1 MPASEGQVVT
11 ENHEEE
17 ITGAAGVAKVIA
29 SMDEPVVLGIPGGH
43 MMSVFDALAPHQDK
57 VRTMLLRE
65 ESLATVMAEALGRLT
80 SQPAVVMGQGAWV
93 LGNAGIGIME
103 AHLGSSP
110 MVILIDA
117 TEGGSFSHHGPYQS
131 GYGDYG
137 AYDIVNGL
145 RAITKRV
152 FVALDPVQAIQMTQL
167 AVKHSVTGE
176 PGPVG
181 VVFHSRALS
190 GTISRADEPRLYL
203 DRAYHSRSPLAPQ
216 LSDIRRA
223 AAALR
228 ASKRPVLV
236 AGNGIRLAHADTVL
250 RTFAEQCGIPVATT
264 AAGKGVFTETH
275 PLALGV
281 MGSFGN
287 PTANAAVGDADLIV
301 AVATKLGATDTA
313 NENPALIDAHR
324 QKIIQIDVEPL
335 NAGWTYP
342 VDVQII
348 SDAAAA
354 LGALAAEVG
363 RIDGD
368 GEARVAR
375 LRGQL
380 GWRPELPI
388 SGEGELRP
396 RRVAQILAEEV
407 PPGSVMACDAGEN
420 RLFMLHDFAVGEGGT
435 LLQPNAGGGMGYAIP
450 AAMAAAVIGDR
461 PAYAVCGD
469 GGFAMTLH
477 GLMSAVENQLR
488 MTVVVFNNRALG
500 WVLHGQG
507 DRPFASSFA
516 DFDLAAI
523 AAAIGCAASTVTTE
537 NELREALKQ
546 SLDQP
551 GTSVIVARTSLEDSF
566 LDVLSSLSGRHP
578 ESVED
583 GD

>member
-1 MPASEGQVVT
+1 VT
-11 ENHEEE
+11 EHREED
-17 ITGAAGVAKVIA
+17 ITGAAGVAQVIA
-29 SMDEPVVLGIPGGH
+29 TLEEPVVLGIPGGH
-43 MMSVFDALAPHQDK
+43 MMSVFDALAAYQGQ
-57 VRTMLLRE
+57 VRTLLLRE

-110 MVILIDA
+110 MVILVDA

-137 AYDIVNGL
+137 AYDIVNGF

-152 FVALDPVQAIQMTQL
+152 FVALDPVQAVQMTQL
-167 AVKHSVTGE
+167 AVKHAVTGE
-176 PGPVG
+176 PGPVA

-190 GTISRADEPRLYL
+190 ESISSSDRPRLYL
-203 DRAYHSRSPLAPQ
+203 DRAYHSRSPLSPLASEVGQ
-216 LSDIRRA
+216 A
-223 AAALR
+223 AAVLR
-228 ASKRPVLV
+228 ASKRPVLI
-236 AGNGIRLAHADTVL
+236 AGNGIRLARADAAL
-250 RTFAEQCGIPVATT
+250 RAFAEQYGIPVATT
-264 AAGKGVFTETH
+264 AAGKGVFAETH

-281 MGSFGN
+281 IGSFGN

-313 NENPALIDAHR
+313 NENPALIDPHR
-324 QKIIQIDVEPL
+324 QKIIQIDAEPL

-342 VDVQII
+342 VDVQLV
-348 SDAAAA
+348 SDAVAG
-354 LGALAAEVG
+354 LDALAAEVG
-363 RIDGD
+363 SMDAD
-368 GEARVAR
+368 GEAWVAR

-380 GWRPELPI
+380 GWHSALPV
-388 SGEGELRP
+388 SSEDELRP

-407 PPGSVMACDAGEN
+407 PPDSVMTCDAGEN
-420 RLFMLHDFAVGEGGT
+420 RLFMLHDFTVGEGGT

-450 AAMAAAVIGDR
+450 AAMAAAVIGNR

-507 DRPFASSFA
+507 NRPFASTFA
-516 DFDLAAI
+516 DFDLAGI
-523 AAAIGCAASTVTTE
+523 AAAMGCTASTVTNE
-537 NELREALKQ
+537 NDLRKALKE
-546 SLDQP
+546 SIDNS
-551 GTSVIVARTSLEDSF
+551 GTTVIVARTSLEDSF
-566 LDVLSSLSGRHP
+566 LDVASSLSGRHP
-578 ESVED
+578 ESVD
-583 GD
+583 DSQ

>member
-1 MPASEGQVVT
+1 M
-11 ENHEEE
+11 
-17 ITGAAGVAKVIA
+17 
-29 SMDEPVVLGIPGGH
+29 
-43 MMSVFDALAPHQDK
+43 
-57 VRTMLLRE
+57 RTLLLRE

-110 MVILIDA
+110 MVILVDA

-137 AYDIVNGL
+137 AYDIVNGF

-167 AVKHSVTGE
+167 AVKHAVTGE
-176 PGPVG
+176 PGPVA

-190 GTISRADEPRLYL
+190 EL
-203 DRAYHSRSPLAPQ
+203 DQQPPTGRGSTSTGRTTAVQHCHRCPARCGQ
-216 LSDIRRA
+216 A
-223 AAALR
+223 AALLR
-228 ASKRPVLV
+228 ASKRPVLI
-236 AGNGIRLAHADTVL
+236 AGNGIRLARADAAL
-250 RTFAEQCGIPVATT
+250 RAFAEQHGIPVATT
-264 AAGKGVFTETH
+264 AAGKGVFAETH

-281 MGSFGN
+281 IGSFGN
-287 PTANAAVGDADLIV
+287 PTANAAVGDADLML

-324 QKIIQIDVEPL
+324 QKIIQIDTEPL

-348 SDAAAA
+348 SDAAAG
-354 LGALAAEVG
+354 LDALAAEVG
-363 RIDGD
+363 SMDAG

-380 GWRPELPI
+380 GWHPELPV

-407 PPGSVMACDAGEN
+407 PPDSVMACDAGEN
-420 RLFMLHDFAVGEGGT
+420 RLFMLHDFIVGEGGT

-450 AAMAAAVIGDR
+450 AAMAAALIGNR

-469 GGFAMTLH
+469 GGFAMTMH
-477 GLMSAVENQLR
+477 GLMSAV
-488 MTVVVFNNRALG
+488 
-500 WVLHGQG
+500 
-507 DRPFASSFA
+507 
-516 DFDLAAI
+516 
-523 AAAIGCAASTVTTE
+523 
-537 NELREALKQ
+537 
-546 SLDQP
+546 
-551 GTSVIVARTSLEDSF
+551 RTSC
-566 LDVLSSLSGRHP
+566 G
-578 ESVED
+578 
-583 GD
+583 

>member
-1 MPASEGQVVT
+1 VT
-11 ENHEEE
+11 EYHEEY
-17 ITGAAGVAKVIA
+17 ITGAAGVAQIIA
-29 SMDEPVVLGIPGGH
+29 SLEEPVVLGIPGGH
-43 MMSVFDALAPHQDK
+43 MMSVFDALAAYQDK
-57 VRTMLLRE
+57 VRTLLLRE

-110 MVILIDA
+110 MVILVDA

-137 AYDIVNGL
+137 AYDIVNGF
-145 RAITKRV
+145 RAITKQV
-152 FVALDPVQAIQMTQL
+152 FVALDPVQAVQMTQL
-167 AVKHSVTGE
+167 AVKHAVTGE
-176 PGPVG
+176 PGPVA

-190 GTISRADEPRLYL
+190 ESVSSSDRPRLYL
-203 DRAYHSRSPLAPQ
+203 DRAYHSRSPLSPLASEVGQ
-216 LSDIRRA
+216 A
-223 AAALR
+223 AAVLR
-228 ASKRPVLV
+228 ASKRPVLI
-236 AGNGIRLAHADTVL
+236 AGNGIRLARADAAL
-250 RTFAEQCGIPVATT
+250 RAFAAQYGIPVATT
-264 AAGKGVFTETH
+264 AAGKGVFAETH

-281 MGSFGN
+281 IGSFGN
-287 PTANAAVGDADLIV
+287 PTANAAVGDADLIL

-324 QKIIQIDVEPL
+324 QKIIQIDAEPL

-342 VDVQII
+342 VDVQLV
-348 SDAAAA
+348 SDAVAG
-354 LGALAAEVG
+354 LDALAAEVG
-363 RIDGD
+363 SMDAD

-380 GWRPELPI
+380 GWHSALPV
-388 SGEGELRP
+388 SNEDELRP

-407 PPGSVMACDAGEN
+407 PPDSVMTCDAGEN
-420 RLFMLHDFAVGEGGT
+420 RLFMLHDFTVGEGGT

-450 AAMAAAVIGDR
+450 AAMAAALIGNR

-477 GLMSAVENQLR
+477 GLMSAIENQLR

-507 DRPFASSFA
+507 NKPFASSFA
-516 DFDLAAI
+516 DFDLAGI
-523 AAAIGCAASTVTTE
+523 AAAMGCTASTVTNE
-537 NELREALKQ
+537 NDLRQALKE
-546 SLDQP
+546 SIDNA
-551 GTSVIVARTSLEDSF
+551 GTTVIVARTSLEDSF
-566 LDVLSSLSGRHP
+566 LDVASSLSGRQV
-578 ESVED
+578 ESID
-583 GD
+583 DSQ

>member
-1 MPASEGQVVT
+1 MT
-11 ENHEEE
+11 EYREEE
-17 ITGAAGVAKVIA
+17 DITGAAGVAQIIA
-29 SMDEPVVLGIPGGH
+29 SLEEPVVLGIPGGH
-43 MMSVFDALAPHQDK
+43 MMSVFDALSPYQDK
-57 VRTMLLRE
+57 VRTLLLRE

-110 MVILIDA
+110 MVILVDA

-137 AYDIVNGL
+137 AYDIVNGF
-145 RAITKRV
+145 RAITKQV
-152 FVALDPVQAIQMTQL
+152 FVALDPVQAVQMTQL
-167 AVKHSVTGE
+167 AVKHAVAGE
-176 PGPVG
+176 PGPVA

-190 GTISRADEPRLYL
+190 GSISSSDRPRLYL
-203 DRAYHSRSPLAPQ
+203 DRAYHSRSPLSPLASEVGQ
-216 LSDIRRA
+216 A
-223 AAALR
+223 AAVLR
-228 ASKRPVLV
+228 ASKRPVLI
-236 AGNGIRLAHADTVL
+236 AGNGIRLARADAAL
-250 RTFAEQCGIPVATT
+250 RAFAEQCGIPVATT
-264 AAGKGVFTETH
+264 AAGKGVFAETH

-281 MGSFGN
+281 IGSFGN

-324 QKIIQIDVEPL
+324 QKIIQIDAEPL

-342 VDVQII
+342 VDVQLV
-348 SDAAAA
+348 SDAAAG
-354 LGALAAEVG
+354 LDALAAEAG
-363 RIDGD
+363 SMDGD
-368 GEARVAR
+368 GQARVAR

-380 GWRPELPI
+380 GWHSALPV
-388 SGEGELRP
+388 SSEAELRP

-407 PPGSVMACDAGEN
+407 PPDSVMTCDAGEN
-420 RLFMLHDFAVGEGGT
+420 RLFMLHDFIVGEGGT

-450 AAMAAAVIGDR
+450 AAMAAALTGNR

-507 DRPFASSFA
+507 NRPFASTFA
-516 DFDLAAI
+516 DFDLA
-523 AAAIGCAASTVTTE
+523 G
-537 NELREALKQ
+537 NR
-546 SLDQP
+546 
-551 GTSVIVARTSLEDSF
+551 
-566 LDVLSSLSGRHP
+566 GRHGLH
-578 ESVED
+578 SQHRD
-583 GD
+583 KRK

>member
-1 MPASEGQVVT
+1 VT
-11 ENHEEE
+11 EYREED
-17 ITGAAGVAKVIA
+17 ITGAAGVAQVIA
-29 SMDEPVVLGIPGGH
+29 SLEEPVVLGIPGGH
-43 MMSVFDALAPHQDK
+43 MMSVFDALAAYQGK
-57 VRTMLLRE
+57 VRTLLLRE

-110 MVILIDA
+110 MVILVDA

-137 AYDIVNGL
+137 AYDIVNGF

-167 AVKHSVTGE
+167 AVKHAVTGE
-176 PGPVG
+176 PGPVA

-190 GTISRADEPRLYL
+190 ESISSSDRPRLYL
-203 DRAYHSRSPLAPQ
+203 DRAYHSRSPLSPLAGEVGQ
-216 LSDIRRA
+216 A
-223 AAALR
+223 AAVLR
-228 ASKRPVLV
+228 ASKRPVLI
-236 AGNGIRLAHADTVL
+236 AGNGIRLARADAAL
-250 RTFAEQCGIPVATT
+250 RAFAEQYGIPVATT
-264 AAGKGVFTETH
+264 AAGKGVFAETH

-281 MGSFGN
+281 IGSFGN
-287 PTANAAVGDADLIV
+287 PTANAAVGDADLIL

-324 QKIIQIDVEPL
+324 QKIIQIDAEPL

-342 VDVQII
+342 VDVQLV
-348 SDAAAA
+348 SDAGAG
-354 LGALAAEVG
+354 LDALAAAVG
-363 RIDGD
+363 SMDAD

-380 GWRPELPI
+380 GWHSALPV
-388 SGEGELRP
+388 SREDELRP

-407 PPGSVMACDAGEN
+407 PPDSVMTCDAGEN
-420 RLFMLHDFAVGEGGT
+420 RLFMLHDFTVGEGGT
-435 LLQPNAGGGMGYAIP
+435 LLQPNAGGGMGYAVP
-450 AAMAAAVIGDR
+450 AAMAAALIGNR

-507 DRPFASSFA
+507 NRPFASTFA
-516 DFDLAAI
+516 DFDLAGI
-523 AAAIGCAASTVTTE
+523 AAAMGCTASTVTNE
-537 NELREALKQ
+537 NDLRKALKE
-546 SLDQP
+546 SIDNS
-551 GTSVIVARTSLEDSF
+551 GTTVIVARTTLEDSF
-566 LDVLSSLSGRHP
+566 LDVASSLSGRHP
-578 ESVED
+578 ESVD
-583 GD
+583 DSQ

>member
-1 MPASEGQVVT
+1 VT
-11 ENHEEE
+11 EYREEE
-17 ITGAAGVAKVIA
+17 DITGAAGVAQIIA
-29 SMDEPVVLGIPGGH
+29 SLQEPVVLGIPGGH
-43 MMSVFDALAPHQDK
+43 MMSVFDALSPYQDK
-57 VRTMLLRE
+57 VRTLLLRE

-110 MVILIDA
+110 MVILVDA

-137 AYDIVNGL
+137 AYDIVNGF
-145 RAITKRV
+145 RAITKQV
-152 FVALDPVQAIQMTQL
+152 FVALDPVQAVQMTQL
-167 AVKHSVTGE
+167 AVKHAVAGE
-176 PGPVG
+176 PGPVA

-190 GTISRADEPRLYL
+190 GSISSSDRPRLYL
-203 DRAYHSRSPLAPQ
+203 DRAYHSRSPRSPLASEVGQ
-216 LSDIRRA
+216 A
-223 AAALR
+223 AAVLR
-228 ASKRPVLV
+228 ASKRPVLI
-236 AGNGIRLAHADTVL
+236 AGNGIRLARADAAL
-250 RTFAEQCGIPVATT
+250 RAFAEQCAIPVATT
-264 AAGKGVFTETH
+264 AAGKGVFAETH

-281 MGSFGN
+281 IGSFGN

-342 VDVQII
+342 VDVQLV
-348 SDAAAA
+348 SDAVAG
-354 LGALAAEVG
+354 LDALAAEAG
-363 RIDGD
+363 SMDGD
-368 GEARVAR
+368 GQARVAR

-380 GWRPELPI
+380 GWHSALPV
-388 SGEGELRP
+388 SSEAELRP

-407 PPGSVMACDAGEN
+407 PADSVMTCDAGEN
-420 RLFMLHDFAVGEGGT
+420 RLFMLHDFIVGEGGT

-450 AAMAAAVIGDR
+450 AAMAAALTGNR

-488 MTVVVFNNRALG
+488 LTVVVFNNRALG

-507 DRPFASSFA
+507 NRPFASTFA
-516 DFDLAAI
+516 DFDLAGI
-523 AAAIGCAASTVTTE
+523 AAAMGCTASTVTNE
-537 NELREALKQ
+537 NDLRNALKE
-546 SLDQP
+546 SIDNS
-551 GTSVIVARTSLEDSF
+551 GTTVIVARTSLEDSF
-566 LDVLSSLSGRHP
+566 LDVASSLSGRSA
-578 ESVED
+578 ESID
-583 GD
+583 DSQ

>member
-1 MPASEGQVVT
+1 VT
-11 ENHEEE
+11 EHREED
-17 ITGAAGVAKVIA
+17 ITGAAGVAQVIA
-29 SMDEPVVLGIPGGH
+29 TLEEPVVLGIPGGH
-43 MMSVFDALAPHQDK
+43 MMSVFDALAAYQGQ
-57 VRTMLLRE
+57 VRTLLLRE

-110 MVILIDA
+110 MVILVDA

-137 AYDIVNGL
+137 AYDIVNGF

-167 AVKHSVTGE
+167 AVKHAVTGE
-176 PGPVG
+176 PGPVA

-190 GTISRADEPRLYL
+190 ESISSSDRPRLYL
-203 DRAYHSRSPLAPQ
+203 DRAYHRRSQLSPLASEVGQ
-216 LSDIRRA
+216 A
-223 AAALR
+223 AAVLR
-228 ASKRPVLV
+228 ASKRPVLI
-236 AGNGIRLAHADTVL
+236 AGNGIRLARADAAL
-250 RTFAEQCGIPVATT
+250 RAFAEQYGIPVATT
-264 AAGKGVFTETH
+264 AAGKGVFAETH

-281 MGSFGN
+281 IGSFGN

-324 QKIIQIDVEPL
+324 QKIIQIDAEPL

-342 VDVQII
+342 VDVQLV
-348 SDAAAA
+348 SDAVAG
-354 LGALAAEVG
+354 LDALAAEVG
-363 RIDGD
+363 SMDAD

-380 GWRPELPI
+380 GWHSALPV
-388 SGEGELRP
+388 SSEDELRP

-407 PPGSVMACDAGEN
+407 PPDSVMTCDAGEN
-420 RLFMLHDFAVGEGGT
+420 RLFMLHDFTVGEGGT

-450 AAMAAAVIGDR
+450 AAMAAALIGNR

-477 GLMSAVENQLR
+477 GLMSAVENRLR

-507 DRPFASSFA
+507 NRPFASTFA
-516 DFDLAAI
+516 DFDLAGI
-523 AAAIGCAASTVTTE
+523 AAAMGCTASTVTNE
-537 NELREALKQ
+537 NDLRKALKE
-546 SLDQP
+546 SIDNS
-551 GTSVIVARTSLEDSF
+551 GTTVIVARTSLEDSF
-566 LDVLSSLSGRHP
+566 LDVASSLSGRHP
-578 ESVED
+578 ESVD
-583 GD
+583 DSQ